1 MKKLAVLLFSIG
13 IAFSMSACSSKV
25 DDDAL
30 NKLEDIMIE
39 NSKIKSANYQADM
52 TVDDGETDVKIIMA
66 GGYLENEKSS
76 VDMSISV
83 DMEADGQTIDNY
95 MQMYLVDNVMYY
107 NVMDMI
113 KQKMDLNT
121 LITSDSLPSTTTEDK
136 TTFDKEAIKAYLTEA
151 SLDGDSLKL
160 VFDDKKINEEL
171 KKTLE
176 ENNTSSL
183 TSNFSFTISSL
194 EANIDTKDNL
204 LNKATFTA
212 DMSATEGETTQDVK
226 FTIILTMKDHNKVDT
241 LDIPD
246 LSDYEDASI
255 GQSL

>member
-13 IAFSMSACSSKV
+13 IIFSISACSSKV

-30 NKLEDIMIE
+30 NKLKDIMIE
-39 NSKIKSANYQADM
+39 NSKVKSANYQADM
-52 TVDDGETDVKIIMA
+52 TVDDGETNVKVIMA
-66 GGYLENEKSS
+66 GGYLENEKDS
-76 VDMSISV
+76 VDMSISI
-83 DMEADGQTIDNY
+83 DMEADGQALEDY
-95 MQMYLVDNVMYY
+95 MQMYLVDNVMYF
-107 NVMDMI
+107 NVMDMV
-113 KQKMDLNT
+113 KQKMDFNT
-121 LITSDSLPSTTTEDK
+121 LMSSESLPSTTTEDE
-136 TTFDKEAIKAYLTEA
+136 TTFDKEAIKPYLTEA

-160 VFDDKKINEEL
+160 VFDDEKINEEL

-183 TSNFSFTISSL
+183 TSDSSFTISSL
-194 EANIDTKDNL
+194 EANIDAKDNL

-212 DMSATEGETTQDVK
+212 DMNATEGETTQNMK

-241 LDIPD
+241 LNIPD
-246 LSDYEDASI
+246 LSDYEDASL